1 MGGEGGRHRPGR
13 KGLLR
18 HLSGALTIVLFT
30 EAGRMRRLHLSTRV
44 LAIAGLLLLVLL
56 LGATASALQLY
67 RGQVDLARMAYLEGE
82 NRSLT
87 ALLQGQAEHLSRL
100 KLELNRLKEFEQNL
114 RIVSGIDSPAEPV
127 LGTGQTPRGAAPAER
142 KR

>member
-1 MGGEGGRHRPGR
+1 MVDGGRRYRPGH

-18 HLSGALTIVLFT
+18 HLSGVLTIVLFT
-30 EAGRMRRLHLSTRV
+30 EAGRMRRLRLSKRV
-44 LAIAGLLLLVLL
+44 LAVAGLLFLILL

-100 KLELNRLKEFEQNL
+100 KVELNRLKEFEHNL
-114 RIVSGIDSPAEPV
+114 RIVSGIDSPEEPV

>member
-1 MGGEGGRHRPGR
+1 MSEGSRRHPGGER
-13 KGLLR
+13 LLR
-18 HLSGALTIVLFT
+18 HLRGALTIVLFT

-44 LAIAGLLLLVLL
+44 LAIAGLLLLILL
-56 LGATASALQLY
+56 LGATTSAFQLY
-67 RGQVDLARMAYLEGE
+67 RGQIDLARMAYLEGE

-127 LGTGQTPRGAAPAER
+127 VGTGHTPAGAAPATR
-142 KR
+142 GR